1 MSANP
6 TSRVI
11 PFVLLLVLAAAI
23 FLGGLGRL
31 PLFGRDES
39 LYAEA
44 AREMAA
50 SGDWVTPR
58 VNGGAFFEKPPL
70 YYWMAAASYRV
81 FGVSPFAARLPAAL
95 AGILSVVLVA
105 LIGARV
111 WGRRAGLLAG
121 LALATCLQMAI
132 VGRMGIMDMPLAFLT
147 ILAMLAYARWVTKA
161 GLLWAVAFG
170 ACVGLGVL
178 LKGAAGG
185 IPVGIA
191 LMDLAVR
198 AAWGKRL
205 RPSLTIGS
213 IGRAAVALVV
223 SGGIAAPWFMAMS
236 ARHGAAFSGTFLVH
250 EHLRRIMQ
258 PMQGHGGPFWI
269 YFWVYVPLIAFGFF
283 PWVVLLPAGMLSR
296 PVEETEVAARWRVL
310 TTVWVAVVLVAFS
323 AISTKLPGYVTPLYP
338 AMALLVGAELDRRID
353 RQGRAPWAGVII
365 GGLALGVLVAML
377 PGLAHRYAAEANAEN
392 AVGQLVPGV
401 MVWMGAYLLIV
412 VGALIAL
419 TGATAAGVGMVTAG
433 QVVVLGAVLIGIL
446 PVVAPYLEGG
456 REYRLAQEAKIIEH
470 ARRQDEAGITMLY
483 DTRPEAVAFVL
494 GHSVPAFGRDRQDEL
509 LADLR
514 AGPALLIIPV
524 KDSGLSQEFAVEE
537 LARAGDRVLLDVRP
551 SSSTKEAP

>member
-296 PVEETEVAARWRVL
+296 PVEETEVAAR
-310 TTVWVAVVLVAFS
+310 
-323 AISTKLPGYVTPLYP
+323 
-338 AMALLVGAELDRRID
+338 
-353 RQGRAPWAGVII
+353 
-365 GGLALGVLVAML
+365 
-377 PGLAHRYAAEANAEN
+377 
-392 AVGQLVPGV
+392 
-401 MVWMGAYLLIV
+401 
-412 VGALIAL
+412 
-419 TGATAAGVGMVTAG
+419 
-433 QVVVLGAVLIGIL
+433 
-446 PVVAPYLEGG
+446 
-456 REYRLAQEAKIIEH
+456 
-470 ARRQDEAGITMLY
+470 
-483 DTRPEAVAFVL
+483 
-494 GHSVPAFGRDRQDEL
+494 
-509 LADLR
+509 
-514 AGPALLIIPV
+514 
-524 KDSGLSQEFAVEE
+524 
-537 LARAGDRVLLDVRP
+537 
-551 SSSTKEAP
+551 